1 MPSAQQN
8 AKQWEQVIHDGTIQ
22 VIYIVEVLRL
32 ETFLVMNSTQKL
44 IWFQVVVNVS
54 IQE

>member
-22 VIYIVEVLRL
+22 VIYITEILRESTEIL
-32 ETFLVMNSTQKL
+32 LGKNSTQNL
-44 IWFQVVVNVS
+44 I
-54 IQE
+54 